1 MAHYYNIPSS
11 KSMPA
16 SNHYDIVIIGG
27 GIQGVAVAQA
37 AAARGYT
44 VLVLEK
50 TALAAGTSSRSSKLI
65 HGGLRYLEYGQFAL
79 VYESLHERA
88 DWLRLAPSLVRLSP
102 FYIPVYRDTSRST
115 LVIRAGLSLYA
126 LLAGGG
132 GASSFRSVPK
142 SKWDQLDGLT
152 IEGLKHVFQYWDAQ
166 TDDRLLTQALMLSA
180 QSLGAELL
188 CPAEFA
194 HAAVSPAICE
204 IDYLQDGRIHHCT
217 AAALVN
223 AAGPW
228 VNRVVQRI
236 DPRPPEHPVE
246 LVQGSHLVLE
256 GNLKQG
262 CYYLES
268 PADRRAVFVLPW
280 YQHIL
285 LGTTE
290 TLFEADPE
298 RSSPLATEEAYLL
311 DCFHCYFPERD
322 MTVREKFSGLRV
334 LPAVQDDASRRSRE
348 IHLQCDTSHK
358 PRVVSIY
365 GGKLTVCRA
374 TAQKVL
380 NLITPTLS
388 ERTPRADVS
397 QLKLGSI

>member
-1 MAHYYNIPSS
+1 
-11 KSMPA
+11 MPA
-16 SNHYDIVIIGG
+16 SNHYDIVIVGG

-65 HGGLRYLEYGQFAL
+65 HGGLRYLEYGQFSL
-79 VYESLHERA
+79 VYESLRERA
-88 DWLRLAPSLVRLSP
+88 DWLRLAPSLVKLSP
-102 FYIPVYRDTSRST
+102 FYIPIYQDTSRNT
-115 LVIRAGLSLYA
+115 LTIRAGLSLYA
-126 LLAGGG
+126 LLAGVGKS
-132 GASSFRSVPK
+132 ARFRTVPK
-142 SKWDQLDGLT
+142 SEWEQLDGLT
-152 IEGLKHVFQYWDAQ
+152 TQGLKQVFQYWDAQ
-166 TDDRLLTQALMLSA
+166 TDDRLLTQALIHSA

-188 CPAEFA
+188 CPAEFI
-194 HAAVSPAICE
+194 HAKLSPTICE
-204 IDYLQDGRIHHCT
+204 IDYSQNGSTEHCT
-217 AAALVN
+217 AAVLVN

-228 VNRVVQRI
+228 VNRVVHRI
-236 DPRPPEHPVE
+236 DPPPPEYPVD

-256 GNLKQG
+256 GSLNRG

-268 PADRRAVFVLPW
+268 LADRRAVFVLPW

-290 TLFEADPE
+290 TLFNDDPE
-298 RSSPLATEEAYLL
+298 KSTPLATEEAYLL
-311 DCFHCYFPERD
+311 DCFRHYFPERE
-322 MTVREKFSGLRV
+322 TTIREKFSGLRV
-334 LPAVQDDASRRSRE
+334 LPAGQDAASRRSRE
-348 IHLQCDTSHK
+348 IYLQCDTLEK

-380 NLITPTLS
+380 HTIMPALP

-397 QLKLGSI
+397 KLKLESNLLKFRSP

>member
-1 MAHYYNIPSS
+1 
-11 KSMPA
+11 MPV

-27 GIQGVAVAQA
+27 GIQGAAVAQA

-50 TALAAGTSSRSSKLI
+50 TALAAGTSSRSSKLV
-65 HGGLRYLEYGQFAL
+65 HGGLRYLEHGHLAL
-79 VYESLHERA
+79 VHESLRERS

-102 FYIPVYRDTSRST
+102 FYIPVYRKTSRST
-115 LVIRAGLSLYA
+115 LILRTGLSLYA

-132 GASSFRSVPK
+132 ASSRFRSVPQ
-142 SKWDQLDGLT
+142 SAWEQLDGLT
-152 IEGLKHVFQYWDAQ
+152 TEGLKHVFQYWDAQ
-166 TDDRLLTQALMLSA
+166 TDDRLLTQALMHSA
-180 QSLGAELL
+180 SSLGAELL
-188 CPAEFA
+188 CPAEFI
-194 HAAVSPAICE
+194 HATLSPTLCE
-204 IDYLQDGRIHHCT
+204 IDYLQEDRINHCS
-217 AAALVN
+217 AAVIVN

-236 DPRPPEHPVE
+236 DPHPPEYPVD

-256 GNLKQG
+256 GCLNRG

-268 PADRRAVFVLPW
+268 PIDRRAVFVLPW

-290 TLFEADPE
+290 TLFNGDPE
-298 RSSPLATEEAYLL
+298 ESSPLATEEAYLL
-311 DCFHCYFPERD
+311 DCFHHYFPERN
-322 MTVREKFSGLRV
+322 MAVREKFSGLRV
-334 LPAVQDDASRRSRE
+334 LPAAHGVAFHRSRE
-348 IHLQCDTSHK
+348 IHLQCDTSQK

-380 NLITPTLS
+380 HTIMPTLPD
-388 ERTPRADVS
+388 RAPRADVS
-397 QLKLGSI
+397 KLIIEAP

>member
-1 MAHYYNIPSS
+1 
-11 KSMPA
+11 MPV
-16 SNHYDIVIIGG
+16 SNHYDIVIVGG
-27 GIQGVAVAQA
+27 GIQGAAVAQA

-50 TALAAGTSSRSSKLI
+50 TALAAATSSRSSKLI
-65 HGGLRYLEYGQFAL
+65 HGGLRYLEHGHFAL
-79 VYESLHERA
+79 VHESLQERS

-102 FYIPVYRDTSRST
+102 FYIPVYRETSRSS

-132 GASSFRSVPK
+132 GSARFRSVPK
-142 SKWDQLDGLT
+142 SEWEQLDGLT
-152 IEGLKHVFQYWDAQ
+152 TEGLKQVFQYWDAQ
-166 TDDRLLTQALMLSA
+166 TDDRLLTQALMYSA

-188 CPAEFA
+188 CPAEFI
-194 HAAVSPAICE
+194 HATLSPTMCE
-204 IDYLQDGRIHHCT
+204 IDYLQGDRINHCR
-217 AAALVN
+217 AAVLVN

-228 VNRVVQRI
+228 VNKALQRI
-236 DPRPPEHPVE
+236 DPQPPKYPID
-246 LVQGSHLVLE
+246 LVQGTHLVLE
-256 GNLKQG
+256 GCLNKG

-290 TLFEADPE
+290 TLFNGDPE
-298 RSSPLATEEAYLL
+298 GSYPLATEETYLL
-311 DCFHCYFPERD
+311 DCFHHYFPEKNRV
-322 MTVREKFSGLRV
+322 VREKFSGLRV
-334 LPAVQDDASRRSRE
+334 LPASQGAAFHRSRE
-348 IHLQCDTSHK
+348 IHLQCDSSKK
-358 PRVVSIY
+358 PRLVSIY

-380 NLITPTLS
+380 HTIMPTLPD
-388 ERTPRADVS
+388 RTPKADVS
-397 QLKLGSI
+397 KLIIKTP

>member
-1 MAHYYNIPSS
+1 
-11 KSMPA
+11 MPA
-16 SNHYDIVIIGG
+16 TNHFDIVIIGG

-50 TALAAGTSSRSSKLI
+50 MALAAGTSSRSSKLI
-65 HGGLRYLEYGQFAL
+65 HGGLRYLEYGQFSL
-79 VYESLHERA
+79 VYESLRERA

-102 FYIPVYRDTSRST
+102 FNIPVYRDTSRST

-132 GASSFRSVPK
+132 GASRFRSVPK
-142 SKWDQLDGLT
+142 SEWEQLDGLT
-152 IEGLKHVFQYWDAQ
+152 TKGLKHVFQYWDAQ
-166 TDDRLLTQALMLSA
+166 TDDRLLVQALMHSA

-188 CPAEFA
+188 CPAEFT
-194 HAAVSPAICE
+194 HAAVSSAMCE
-204 IDYLQDGRIHHCT
+204 IDYLQDGRAHHCT
-217 AAALVN
+217 AAVLVN

-228 VNRVVQRI
+228 VNRVAQRI
-236 DPRPPEHPVE
+236 DPRPPEYPVD

-256 GNLKQG
+256 GSLDRG

-268 PADRRAVFVLPW
+268 PVDRRAVFVLPW

-290 TLFEADPE
+290 TLFKDDPE
-298 RSSPLATEEAYLL
+298 KSFPLATEETYLQ
-311 DCFHCYFPERD
+311 DCFHYYFPERD
-322 MTVREKFSGLRV
+322 ITVREKFSGLRV
-334 LPAVQDDASRRSRE
+334 LPAVQDVASRRSRE
-348 IHLQCDTSHK
+348 IQLQCDTSHK

-380 NLITPTLS
+380 HVISPTLP
-388 ERTPRADVS
+388 ERTFKADVF
-397 QLKLGSI
+397 KLMIGFP